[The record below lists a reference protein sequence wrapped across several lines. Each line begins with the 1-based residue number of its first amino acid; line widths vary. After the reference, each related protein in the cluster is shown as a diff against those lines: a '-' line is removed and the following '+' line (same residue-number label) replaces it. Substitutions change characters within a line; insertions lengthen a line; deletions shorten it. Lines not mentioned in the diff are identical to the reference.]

1 MKYVVK
7 NCMCAYGFVN
17 EPMYCLWKD
26 EVPIHKTLCADCTD
40 CVMKQIVEECKK
52 AKNIDYV
59 YQRDKLTGE
68 AISVSSYVNSPNYEF
83 ADKLLQLLHIENVE

>member
-7 NCMCAYGFVN
+7 NCPAYKN
-17 EPMYCLWKD
+17 MQE
-26 EVPIHKTLCADCTD
+26 CADCTD
-40 CVMKQIVEECKK
+40 CVMKQIVEDCKK

-68 AISVSSYVNSPNYEF
+68 AISVSSYVKSPNYEF